1 MLLKRNKD
9 LYDTI
14 TALAGVG
21 DFTTQEKADLVSLTN
36 RRLSMAYNKSP
47 MWDRYIVIGEEREI
61 ATIKVEGA
69 DIDTYNGYYIK
80 NGKTSNT
87 AQPTFADADV
97 FVKSDNKSFV
107 FFKKSESSGDTWRLG
122 IIDTLF
128 THTPI
133 TDITTFNSSNP
144 SSIYIQD
151 STDEGD
157 HGKPSGVKF
166 WQGSGL
172 NDSNKKNLIVSDV
185 TTVLYDSLNFPIF
198 NSSLTIGN
206 ENTINDFHR
215 IHQDEPFLKRS
226 ATEFDYYVDTDGAH
240 ISNLVTDTNTVY
252 VTYKKHIANT
262 TTGKIITSLD
272 TDATDIFIAEIPA
285 EFFNYTAHGVYADFL
300 RMDGQTEKAAFEEE
314 KAELFLATELE
325 RVDIINN
332 NNSLNRKIS
341 TYVNR
346 TLR

>member
-1 MLLKRNKD
+1 MLLRRNKD

-47 MWDRYIVIGEEREI
+47 IWDRYIVVGEEREL
-61 ATIKVEGA
+61 ATIKVEGSENG
-69 DIDTYNGYYIK
+69 TYDGYYIK

-87 AQPTFADADV
+87 AQSTFADADV
-97 FVKSDNKSFV
+97 FVKSDNKGYV
-107 FFKKSESSGDTWRLG
+107 FYKTSSDIWELGVEDTG
-122 IIDTLF
+122 F

-133 TDITTFNSSNP
+133 TDITTMSNSSP
-144 SSIYIQD
+144 SAIYRQD
-151 STDEGD
+151 TTDEGD
-157 HGKPSGVKF
+157 HDKPSGVQF
-166 WQGSGL
+166 WVGTGRVNTDKQ
-172 NDSNKKNLIVSDV
+172 NLIVSDV

-198 NSSLTIGN
+198 NSALTIGN

-215 IHQDEPFLKRS
+215 IHQDEPFLKRT
-226 ATEFDYYVDTDGAH
+226 ATEFDFYVDTEGAH
-240 ISNLVTDTNTVY
+240 ISNLVSDTNKVY

-262 TTGKIITSLD
+262 TTGQIITTLD
-272 TDATDIFIAEIPA
+272 SDATDSFVTEIPS
-285 EFFNYTAHGVYADFL
+285 EFFNYTAHGVFADFL

-341 TYVNR
+341 TYINR

>member
-1 MLLKRNKD
+1 MLLRRNKD

-36 RRLSMAYNKSP
+36 RRLSMAYNKSA
-47 MWDRYIVIGEEREI
+47 MWDRYIVVGEKREL

-69 DIDTYNGYYIK
+69 ESAGYNGYYIK

-87 AQPTFADADV
+87 AQSTFADADV
-97 FVKSDNKSFV
+97 FVKSDNKNYV
-107 FFKKSESSGDTWRLG
+107 FFKDSNNKWLLG
-122 IIDTLF
+122 VTGTGF

-133 TDITTFNSSNP
+133 TGITTMSSSTP
-144 SSIYIQD
+144 TSVYRQD
-151 STDEGD
+151 TTDEGD
-157 HGKPSGVKF
+157 YDKPSGVKF
-166 WQGSGL
+166 WVGTGL
-172 NDSNKKNLIVSDV
+172 DNTNKQNLIVSDV
-185 TTVLYDSLNFPIF
+185 TTVLYESLKFPIF

-206 ENTINDFHR
+206 ENVINDFHR

-226 ATEFDYYVDTDGAH
+226 ATEFDYFVDTDGAH

-252 VTYKKHIANT
+252 VTYKKHIADT

-272 TDATDIFIAEIPA
+272 TDATDTFVTQIPS
-285 EFFNYTAHGVYADFL
+285 EFFNYTAHGVFADFL

-341 TYVNR
+341 TYINR

>member
-1 MLLKRNKD
+1 MLLRRNKD

-21 DFTTQEKADLVSLTN
+21 DFTAQEKADLVSLTN
-36 RRLSMAYNKSP
+36 RRLSMAYNKSA
-47 MWDRYIVIGEEREI
+47 MWDRYIVVGEKREL
-61 ATIKVEGA
+61 ATIKVESA
-69 DIDTYNGYYIK
+69 ENAAYDGYYIK
-80 NGKTSNT
+80 NGETSNT
-87 AQPTFADADV
+87 AQSTFADADV
-97 FVKSDNKSFV
+97 FVKSDNKDYV
-107 FFKKSESSGDTWRLG
+107 FFKTSGNKWNLGVTDTR
-122 IIDTLF
+122 F

-133 TDITTFNSSNP
+133 TGITTMNTSSP
-144 SSIYIQD
+144 TSVYKQD
-151 STDEGD
+151 PTDEGD
-157 HGKPSGVKF
+157 HDKPSGVKF
-166 WQGSGL
+166 WVGTGL
-172 NDSNKKNLIVSDV
+172 DNTNKQNLIVSDV
-185 TTVLYDSLNFPIF
+185 TTVLYESLKFPIF

-206 ENTINDFHR
+206 ENVINDFHR

-226 ATEFDYYVDTDGAH
+226 ATEFDYFVDTDGAH

-252 VTYKKHIANT
+252 VTYKKHIADT
-262 TTGKIITSLD
+262 TTGKIITTLD
-272 TDATDIFIAEIPA
+272 ADATDTFVTQIPS
-285 EFFNYTAHGVYADFL
+285 EFFNYTAHGVFADFL

>member
-1 MLLKRNKD
+1 MLLRRNKD

-36 RRLSMAYNKSP
+36 RRLSMAYNKSA
-47 MWDRYIVIGEEREI
+47 MWDRYIVVGEKREL

-69 DIDTYNGYYIK
+69 DNAAYNGYYIK
-80 NGKTSNT
+80 NGETSNT
-87 AQPTFADADV
+87 AQSTFADADV
-97 FVKSDNKSFV
+97 FVKSDNKEYV
-107 FFKKSESSGDTWRLG
+107 FYKTSGNVWNLGVTDTG
-122 IIDTLF
+122 F

-133 TDITTFNSSNP
+133 TGITTMNNSVPTSV
-144 SSIYIQD
+144 YKQD
-151 STDEGD
+151 TTDEGD
-157 HGKPSGVKF
+157 HGKPSGVQF
-166 WQGSGL
+166 WVGTGL
-172 NDSNKKNLIVSDV
+172 ENSNKQNLIVSDV
-185 TTVLYDSLNFPIF
+185 TTVLYESLKFPIF

-206 ENTINDFHR
+206 ENVINDFHR

-226 ATEFDYYVDTDGAH
+226 ATEFDYFVDTVGAH
-240 ISNLVTDTNTVY
+240 ISNLVTDTNSVY
-252 VTYKKHIANT
+252 VTYKKHIADT

-272 TDATDIFIAEIPA
+272 TDATDTFVTQIPS
-285 EFFNYTAHGVYADFL
+285 EFFNYTAHGVFADFL

-341 TYVNR
+341 TYINR